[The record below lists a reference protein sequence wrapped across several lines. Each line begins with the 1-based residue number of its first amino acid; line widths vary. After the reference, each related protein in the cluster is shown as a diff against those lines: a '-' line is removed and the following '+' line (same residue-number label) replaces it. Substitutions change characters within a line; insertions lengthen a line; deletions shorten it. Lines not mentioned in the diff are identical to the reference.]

1 MTLTPQEWKEMIESD
16 EVKVKDIKRVLIR
29 EIQSYL
35 ADLAPGMTVSTNHV
49 VQAFFPSDFAA
60 LSRSN
65 HDAQKNLSLLILQI
79 AASGAMDDCCVRGE
93 VNGQY
98 MGKPK
103 RPWIWFAPVEREC
116 CPMCGQIIEKE
127 AV

>member
-1 MTLTPQEWKEMIESD
+1 MTPIEWKEMIESD
-16 EVKVKDIKRVLIR
+16 EVTVKEIKRVLIR

-35 ADLAPGMTVSTNHV
+35 SDLAPGMTIPTNNI

-65 HDAQKNLSLLILQI
+65 HDAQKTLSLLILQV
-79 AASGAMDDCCVRGE
+79 AASGAMDDCCIRGE

-103 RPWIWFAPVEREC
+103 RPWIWFAPTERETC
-116 CPMCGQIIEKE
+116 CMCGQVMPE